1 MSRSLDA
8 IKHLAQPPATK
19 EWTPGVTFDGN
30 EGWVTTTAEPGKEPS
45 KDQIDQIIRTS
56 NLDPDEITV
65 DWNAKPRISTHIGPD
80 GELLQAWYKFGIQKR
95 PEREFDVEDILESIY
110 GEFED
115 VEGDAYR
122 SWRNV
127 VISDQHIGKSEEDGG
142 GTETIIERWREGV
155 RNALSYGTRDGFNH
169 AGVNIILPG
178 DIVEGY
184 VSQNG
189 KGIGTCDLTL
199 TEQIRVANHLV
210 SWTIQE
216 ALNYAQFVNV
226 VVCGGNHGESTRQAH
241 VSMSDN
247 WDIQIVNNVQQAM
260 ELAGLAQRVSFFYPA
275 SNTGD
280 VTWTAGD
287 TTFTVV
293 HGHKFSGGAVNGAE
307 KWWAGQITNDR
318 PAKDSHI
325 MIYGHFHGYRSWS
338 YTANRWIMSAPALET
353 QSTWFANQ
361 TGATS
366 KPGVLM
372 FDTVHK
378 RPHNI
383 NIM

>member
-8 IKHLAQPPATK
+8 IKHLAQPPAPK
-19 EWTPGVTFDGN
+19 DWTPGVTFDGN

-110 GEFED
+110 GEFEPIDRSD
-115 VEGDAYR
+115 VPY
-122 SWRNV
+122 WRNV

-142 GTETIIERWREGV
+142 GTETLIERWKQGV
-155 RNALSYGTRDGFNH
+155 GISLGGDRTWG
-169 AGVNIILPG
+169 GVNIILPG

-189 KGIGTCDLTL
+189 KGIGSCDLTL

-216 ALNYAQFVNV
+216 ALDCAPFINV
-226 VVCGGNHGESTRQAH
+226 VVCGGNHGESTRQAQ
-241 VSMSDN
+241 VSMTDN
-247 WDIQIVNNVQQAM
+247 YDIQVVNNVQQAM
-260 ELAGLAQRVSFFYPA
+260 ELAGLSDRVSFYYPA
-275 SNTGD
+275 PNTGD

-307 KWWAGQITNDR
+307 KWFAGQITNDR
-318 PAKDSHI
+318 PAKDSNI
-325 MIYGHFHGYRSWS
+325 MIFGHFHGYRSWS

-366 KPGVLM
+366 KPGVLC
-372 FDTVHK
+372 FDTAES
-378 RPHNI
+378 RPWNI
-383 NIM
+383 NVV